1 VVVQIESTPPTA
13 DVFRMPSEIKVGA
26 TPWKTELPS
35 EAGMKVFLIKK
46 PGFLDRKVEVD
57 LRTGGTYTVKLARAA
72 HRPQAAHPV
81 EVRRKGEPVDPFR
94 TPGT

>member
-1 VVVQIESTPPTA
+1 
-13 DVFRMPSEIKVGA
+13 
-26 TPWKTELPS
+26 
-35 EAGMKVFLIKK
+35 MKVFLIKK